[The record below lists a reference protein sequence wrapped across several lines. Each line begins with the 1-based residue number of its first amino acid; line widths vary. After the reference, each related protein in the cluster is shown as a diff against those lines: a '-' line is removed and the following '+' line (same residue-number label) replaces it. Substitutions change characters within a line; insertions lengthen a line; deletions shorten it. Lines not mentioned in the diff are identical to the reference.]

1 MGVIFRRR
9 TWDMSS
15 EKDSLV
21 EYCDPIRVKKNDQK
35 LSESSSK
42 FLPTMSKVE
51 HQLSSILPPREIN
64 KDGAMYIQRVASEPA
79 SRTTIIEKSEL
90 LDKKLQEAQARDSGI
105 CPARREIYAELI
117 DELIRQVSI
126 ESPETGVLFVRIRDE
141 INMTLSAYETI
152 FASSISF
159 GSRKALATELGKEE
173 KRGKL
178 ESIDKKAEAL
188 KKQILQLK
196 FELDLVTRREQEE
209 KDALVRRQ
217 QDELQFLKRNNQQLK
232 AQVDAIMSARK

>member
-9 TWDMSS
+9 NEKMSS

-51 HQLSSILPPREIN
+51 KQLSSILPPREN
-64 KDGAMYIQRVASEPA
+64 VELFIQKVSPEPA

-90 LDKKLQEAQARDSGI
+90 LDKKLQDAQARDTGI
-105 CPARREIYAELI
+105 CPARREIYAEII

-126 ESPETGVLFVRIRDE
+126 ESPETGVLFLRIRDE

-152 FASSISF
+152 FGASISF

-173 KRGKL
+173 KRDKL
-178 ESIDKKAEAL
+178 ESIEKKAEQL
-188 KKQILQLK
+188 KKLILQYK

>member
-1 MGVIFRRR
+1 M
-9 TWDMSS
+9 T
-15 EKDSLV
+15 KDSLV
-21 EYCDPIRVKKNDQK
+21 EYNEPVRVIPNDEK
-35 LSESSSK
+35 ISEKSAK
-42 FLPTMSKVE
+42 YLPTMSKVE
-51 HQLSSILPPREIN
+51 QQLSSILPPREIN
-64 KDGAMYIQRVASEPA
+64 KDGALYIQRVASEPA
-79 SRTTIIEKSEL
+79 SRKTIIEKSEL
-90 LDKKLQEAQARDSGI
+90 LDKLLVLAQARDSGI

-178 ESIDKKAEAL
+178 ESIDKKAETL

-196 FELDLVTRREQEE
+196 VTQIRLEHT
-209 KDALVRRQ
+209 D
-217 QDELQFLKRNNQQLK
+217 
-232 AQVDAIMSARK
+232 QVYSNSLTS

>member
-9 TWDMSS
+9 TEKMSS

-42 FLPTMSKVE
+42 FLPTMSTVE
-51 HQLSSILPPREIN
+51 KQLSSILPPREIVEN
-64 KDGAMYIQRVASEPA
+64 G
-79 SRTTIIEKSEL
+79 EL
-90 LDKKLQEAQARDSGI
+90 LDKKLQEAQARDTGI
-105 CPARREIYAELI
+105 CPARREIYAEII

-126 ESPETGVLFVRIRDE
+126 ESPETGVLFLRIRDE

-152 FASSISF
+152 FGASISF

-173 KRGKL
+173 KRDKL
-178 ESIDKKAEAL
+178 ESIEKKAEQL
-188 KKQILQLK
+188 KKLILQYK
-196 FELDLVTRREQEE
+196 FEPELVTRREQEE
-209 KDALVRRQ
+209 KDAL
-217 QDELQFLKRNNQQLK
+217 
-232 AQVDAIMSARK
+232 

>member
-1 MGVIFRRR
+1 M
-9 TWDMSS
+9 
-15 EKDSLV
+15 
-21 EYCDPIRVKKNDQK
+21 N
-35 LSESSSK
+35 
-42 FLPTMSKVE
+42 KVE
-51 HQLSSILPPREIN
+51 EQLCSILPPRETI
-64 KDGAMYIQRVASEPA
+64 KDDQVYIQKVSSEPA
-79 SRTTIIEKSEL
+79 SRKTIIEKSEL
-90 LDKKLQEAQARDSGI
+90 LDKKLQEAQARETGI

-117 DELIRQVSI
+117 DELIRQVAI

-152 FASSISF
+152 FGASISF

-173 KRGKL
+173 KRDKL
-178 ESIDKKAEAL
+178 ESTEKKAEQL
-188 KKQILQLK
+188 KKLILQHK